1 MKRHGNKE
9 TAKDKV
15 PVLSEVTLF
24 KSLTNL
30 ITHNEEVTQMK
41 KKNLLTKLI
50 TTAMAAALIFAN
62 GTLVMTVHAEP
73 FYNPSNGNWYNEDGC
88 LTHDPTREPG
98 GGGGGSIPIDLTNP
112 ENLTPGSLYESSS
125 SDSGGG
131 SGESY
136 SAPSDSGSGDSGSG
150 SSDSG
155 SGDSGSGSSD
165 SVPSGDSGSSDD
177 GGSGTPAPSGL
188 ATKGSTATI
197 PGSQTFRHIWYPK
210 EGQASIYHCGI
221 EQYTAQLTDADGNAV
236 PYKYASPYMDEAT
249 GKWYLNIITEEGVD
263 TTGYTICT
271 WKGTVS
277 YLPKL
282 GMSGVMLNQTLVV
295 DAEAAAEAEAA
306 AN

>member
-1 MKRHGNKE
+1 
-9 TAKDKV
+9 
-15 PVLSEVTLF
+15 
-24 KSLTNL
+24 
-30 ITHNEEVTQMK
+30 MK

-62 GTLVMTVHAEP
+62 GTYTMTVHAGLMP
-73 FYNPSNGNWYNEDGC
+73 DGNYDDGC
-88 LTHDPTREPG
+88 YHGNGREPG
-98 GGGGGSIPIDLTNP
+98 GNGGGASIPIDLTNP
-112 ENLTPGSLYESSS
+112 ENLTPGSFYESNNS
-125 SDSGGG
+125 G

-155 SGDSGSGSSD
+155 SGDSGSGSSG
-165 SVPSGDSGSSDD
+165 SAPSGDSGSSDD

-249 GKWYLNIITEEGVD
+249 GKWYLNIITEDGVD

-271 WKGTVS
+271 WKGNVS

-282 GMSGVMLNQTLVV
+282 GMSGVMLNQTLMV
-295 DAEAAAEAEAA
+295 DAEAAAAAEAEAA

>member
-1 MKRHGNKE
+1 
-9 TAKDKV
+9 
-15 PVLSEVTLF
+15 
-24 KSLTNL
+24 
-30 ITHNEEVTQMK
+30 MK
-41 KKNLLTKLI
+41 KKNLITKLI

-73 FYNPSNGNWYNEDGC
+73 YYNPSNGNWYNEDGC

-98 GGGGGSIPIDLTNP
+98 GGGSGSIPIDLTNP
-112 ENLTPGSLYESSS
+112 ENLTPGSFYESNNSS
-125 SDSGGG
+125 

-150 SSDSG
+150 SA
-155 SGDSGSGSSD
+155 
-165 SVPSGDSGSSDD
+165 PSGDSGNSDG

-221 EQYTAQLTDADGNAV
+221 EQYTAQLMDADGNAV

-249 GKWYLNIITEEGVD
+249 GKWYLNIITEDGVD

-271 WKGTVS
+271 WKGNVS

-282 GMSGVMLNQTLVV
+282 GMSGVMLNQTLMV
-295 DAEAAAEAEAA
+295 DAEAAAAAEAEAA

>member
-1 MKRHGNKE
+1 
-9 TAKDKV
+9 
-15 PVLSEVTLF
+15 
-24 KSLTNL
+24 
-30 ITHNEEVTQMK
+30 MK

-50 TTAMAAALIFAN
+50 TTAMAAALVFAN
-62 GTLVMTVHAEP
+62 GTYTMTVHANLMP
-73 FYNPSNGNWYNEDGC
+73 DGNYDDGC
-88 LTHDPTREPG
+88 YHGNGREPG
-98 GGGGGSIPIDLTNP
+98 GNSGGEPIDLTNP

-125 SDSGGG
+125 SGDGGG

-136 SAPSDSGSGDSGSG
+136 SAPSDSGSNDSGSG
-150 SSDSG
+150 SSDSA
-155 SGDSGSGSSD
+155 
-165 SVPSGDSGSSDD
+165 PSGDSGGGDD
-177 GGSGTPAPSGL
+177 GGSYTPAPSGL
-188 ATKGSTATI
+188 ATKGSTAAI
-197 PGSQTFRHIWYPK
+197 PGCDTFRHIWYPK
-210 EGQASIYHCGI
+210 EGRASIYHCGI
-221 EQYTAQLTDADGNAV
+221 EQYTAQLMDADGNAV

-249 GKWYLNIITEEGVD
+249 GKWYLNIITEDGVD